1 MTISDSIER
10 ALKKGGDNEKAAAAN
25 LASLLCIQL
34 GAIDQ
39 EEDTYHEL
47 LSTLMFVANDESVPL
62 LAREKVIF
70 IINIIITINVNKI
83 DIYVC
88 VFVFQCCL
96 AIALL
101 TFISCNEEIDAAM
114 QLLRNLWKRLLHSTT
129 ILPSVT
135 ALYSSALSSWS
146 LLLSTVSIRNSTIV
160 P

>member
-39 EEDTYHEL
+39 EDSYQEL

-70 IINIIITINVNKI
+70 YKN
-83 DIYVC
+83 
-88 VFVFQCCL
+88 
-96 AIALL
+96 
-101 TFISCNEEIDAAM
+101 
-114 QLLRNLWKRLLHSTT
+114 
-129 ILPSVT
+129 
-135 ALYSSALSSWS
+135 
-146 LLLSTVSIRNSTIV
+146 
-160 P
+160 